1 MNIDINTELIINNYT
16 DKEKNGQFAS
26 TLNEGDQ
33 FIYLCDLTKLNTNI
47 NTFTYKGIL
56 VSDGHRYVKALNNTT
71 NKETTLA
78 LYVKVI
84 KIDEGE
90 KGKNES
96 IVSNY

>member
-1 MNIDINTELIINNYT
+1 MNTEINTESIVSNYT
-16 DKEKNGQFAS
+16 DKENGQFAS

-33 FIYLCDLTKLNTNI
+33 FIYLCDLTKFNI
-47 NTFTYKGIL
+47 NISTFTHKGIL

-84 KIDEGE
+84 KINEKEEG
-90 KGKNES
+90 
-96 IVSNY
+96 